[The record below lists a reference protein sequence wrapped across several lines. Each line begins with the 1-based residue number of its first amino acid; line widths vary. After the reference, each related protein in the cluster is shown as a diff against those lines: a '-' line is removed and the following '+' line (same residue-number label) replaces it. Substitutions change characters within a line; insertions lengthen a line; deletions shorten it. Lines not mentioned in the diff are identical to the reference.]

1 MIMPFSKCGY
11 GDDNSFNIEIVSSI
25 SLESKIDGNDVTGEE
40 IEKNIYKTEN

>member
-25 SLESKIDGNDVTGEE
+25 SLESKIDGNDGEE